1 MLKVIGLLLFIT
13 TNLWASEPDRIL
25 VIQNGKVQ
33 TIEFKNLKRVELETI
48 NHHPKFVGLGK
59 IKYSGFLIRDIL
71 KNVNPESTITILGN
85 TGQFSVEL
93 KAKELLDGNSIIA
106 TTPISENG
114 HQIIYDEVA
123 LAKYPHLKQRSY
135 WCWWVRSF
143 ITDNKTKIVLNGEK
157 KELHS
162 SLPWPKP
169 YGITLSESTN
179 QKSGVLLPTFKK
191 IQVELLNGNSKEI
204 EYDEKSK
211 FFLTKDNN
219 LHQLIED
226 NGKVQ
231 TFLSNLYYVKSI
243 KVVQ

>member
-1 MLKVIGLLLFIT
+1 MLKVFGLFLILT
-13 TNLWASEPDRIL
+13 ASAWANEPEKML
-25 VIQNGKVQ
+25 VVQNGKVQ

-59 IKYSGFLIRDIL
+59 IKYSGFLVRDIL
-71 KNVNPESTITILGN
+71 KNVNPETTVTILGN
-85 TGQFSVEL
+85 TGQFSIEL
-93 KAKELLDGNSIIA
+93 KAKELLAGNSIIA
-106 TTPISENG
+106 TTPSSENG
-114 HQIIYDEVA
+114 HQIIYDEAA

-143 ITDNKTKIVLNGEK
+143 ITDNKIKVSARGEK
-157 KELHS
+157 KELRS

-169 YGITLSESTN
+169 YGISLTKDTTK
-179 QKSGVLLPTFKK
+179 KSGVILPAFKK

-204 EYDEKSK
+204 EHDGRSK
-211 FFLTKDNN
+211 FFLTKENN

-226 NGKVQ
+226 KGQVQ

>member
-1 MLKVIGLLLFIT
+1 MLKIFGLFLILT
-13 TNLWASEPDRIL
+13 ATAWANEPEKIL
-25 VIQNGKVQ
+25 VVQNGKVQ

-48 NHHPKFVGLGK
+48 NHHPKFVELGK
-59 IKYSGFLIRDIL
+59 IKYSGFLVRDVL
-71 KNVNPESTITILGN
+71 KNVNPESTVTILGN

-93 KAKELLDGNSIIA
+93 KAKELLAGNSIIA
-106 TTPISENG
+106 IAPVSENG
-114 HQIIYDEVA
+114 NQIIYDEVA

-143 ITDNKTKIVLNGEK
+143 ITDNKIKVSTEGEK

-169 YGITLSESTN
+169 YGISLSESSLM
-179 QKSGVLLPTFKK
+179 KSGVILPTFKK
-191 IQVELLNGNSKEI
+191 LQVELLNGNSKEV
-204 EYDEKSK
+204 EYDGRSK
-211 FFLTKDNN
+211 FFLTKENN

-226 NGKVQ
+226 KGQVQ